1 MCVQEGTLETKNNT
15 GGLEPGFAAVLG
27 AAVLELQFDPLDHA
41 GKQFPYF
48 LAGCLPESRWEP
60 L

>member
-1 MCVQEGTLETKNNT
+1 MPPSGTS
-15 GGLEPGFAAVLG
+15 GGLEPWFAAVLG

-48 LAGCLPESRWEP
+48 LAGCLPESRWES